1 MRTTKICQM
10 LTSYGADIG
19 NRQMLF
25 DNKVQVEFEY
35 DLLQKTH
42 NLNGEIELAGLVID
56 WHIFDNDR
64 TGNGEVIPAYADTYQ
79 PTYAY
84 A

>member
-1 MRTTKICQM
+1 
-10 LTSYGADIG
+10 
-19 NRQMLF
+19 MLF
-25 DNKVQVEFEY
+25 DNKVQRS
-35 DLLQKTH
+35 LSKTH
-42 NLNGEIELAGLVID
+42 YKRLNNQKGDVELAGLVID

-64 TGNGEVIPAYADTYQ
+64 TGNGEVIPAYADSYQ

>member
-1 MRTTKICQM
+1 M
-10 LTSYGADIG
+10 LV
-19 NRQMLF
+19 

-42 NLNGEIELAGLVID
+42 NLNGEIERAGLVID

-64 TGNGEVIPAYADTYQ
+64 VGNGEVIPAYVDSYQ

>member
-1 MRTTKICQM
+1 MGLNWDRHI
-10 LTSYGADIG
+10 
-19 NRQMLF
+19 LF

-42 NLNGEIELAGLVID
+42 NQNGDNSLKGLVID
-56 WHIFDNDR
+56 WHIFDNDG
-64 TGNGEVIPAYADTYQ
+64 TGNGEVIPAYVDSYQ

>member
-1 MRTTKICQM
+1 M
-10 LTSYGADIG
+10 
-19 NRQMLF
+19 
-25 DNKVQVEFEY
+25 QVEFEY

-42 NLNGEIELAGLVID
+42 NLNSEIELAGLVID
-56 WHIFDNDR
+56 WHIFDNDI
-64 TGNGEVIPAYADTYQ
+64 TGNGEVISAYVDSYQ

>member
-1 MRTTKICQM
+1 MRTTKIYQM
-10 LTSYGADIG
+10 LISYGADIG
-19 NRQMLF
+19 IDRCYLTIKCKWSLSTTYYKRLNNQ
-25 DNKVQVEFEY
+25 
-35 DLLQKTH
+35 
-42 NLNGEIELAGLVID
+42 NGEIELAGLVID

-64 TGNGEVIPAYADTYQ
+64 TGNGEVIPAYADSYQ

>member
-1 MRTTKICQM
+1 M
-10 LTSYGADIG
+10 S
-19 NRQMLF
+19 
-25 DNKVQVEFEY
+25 
-35 DLLQKTH
+35 KTH
-42 NLNGEIELAGLVID
+42 YKRLNNQKGDVELAGLVID